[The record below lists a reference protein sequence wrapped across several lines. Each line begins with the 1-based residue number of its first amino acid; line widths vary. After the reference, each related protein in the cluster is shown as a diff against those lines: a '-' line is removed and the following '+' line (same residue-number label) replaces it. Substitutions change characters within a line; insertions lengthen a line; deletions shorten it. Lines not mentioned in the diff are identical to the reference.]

1 MTLHSEPTTE
11 TLRSE
16 LEQHREELRDAVE
29 ELGRVARGR
38 LDPRAWYARHP
49 ALCLAAA
56 FALGWRIGLGR

>member
-1 MTLHSEPTTE
+1 MTMHSEPSTQA
-11 TLRSE
+11 LRSD

-29 ELGRVARGR
+29 ELGRVARGH
-38 LDPRAWYARHP
+38 LDPREWYARHP